1 MAAPRR
7 FGLMEVTMRVLLLL
21 SLLLLGGCW
30 NGNGNGDHSA
40 LDFGDV
46 SLGQQFIDLKA
57 ARDAGAISADEYAAL
72 KQALIDTVVNAARE
86 TDDKDK
92 SD

>member
-1 MAAPRR
+1 
-7 FGLMEVTMRVLLLL
+7 MEVSMRTALLL

-30 NGNGNGDHSA
+30 NENGDRST
-40 LDFGDV
+40 LDLGDV
-46 SLGQQFIDLKA
+46 SLGRQFVDLQA

-72 KQALIDTVVNAARE
+72 KQALIDSVVHASQ
-86 TDDKDK
+86 TGDKDA

>member
-1 MAAPRR
+1 MAAPFR
-7 FGLMEVTMRVLLLL
+7 FRLKEVTMRVLLLL

-30 NGNGNGDHSA
+30 NGNADHST
-40 LDFGDV
+40 LDLGDV

-57 ARDAGAISADEYAAL
+57 ARDAGAISGDEYTAL
-72 KQALIDTVVNAARE
+72 KQALIDSVVHASRATGE
-86 TDDKDK
+86 EAK

>member
-1 MAAPRR
+1 VAAPFR
-7 FGLMEVTMRVLLLL
+7 FRLKEVTMRVLLLL

-30 NGNGNGDHSA
+30 NGNADHST
-40 LDFGDV
+40 LDLGDV

-72 KQALIDTVVNAARE
+72 KRALIDTVVHAARE